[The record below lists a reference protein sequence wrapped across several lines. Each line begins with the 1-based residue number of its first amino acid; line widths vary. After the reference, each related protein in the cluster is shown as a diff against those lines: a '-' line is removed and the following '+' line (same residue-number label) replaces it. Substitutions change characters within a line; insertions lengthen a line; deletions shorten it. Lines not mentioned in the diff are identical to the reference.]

1 MYQDDDPL
9 SYALKSTHCGWN
21 HGVLASVEFVRPSP
35 KPRKA
40 ISLIGRPLN
49 AQRVAHDRQP
59 LRPGDQQALMFHF
72 AFHLA
77 FHFGRENRKMKHPFP
92 KTQFAQWF
100 SRSTVVFHLPFHLV
114 FHSARKTER
123 NTQARIATASLSLPV
138 LTLLRLATAFR
149 PWLDH
154 QQTGEPVHG
163 LLVLERG
170 IRSLPLTVL
179 TRHELIG
186 RIIGL
191 GRGPISLY
199 MLQAGIVGLP
209 NVGKSTLF
217 NALTAQ
223 EAALA
228 ANYPFATIE
237 PNVGVVAV
245 PDGRLGVLK
254 DLNKAQKIVPATV
267 EFVDIAGLVRGASKG
282 EGLGNQ
288 FLANIR
294 ETHAVI
300 QVVRCFEDENI
311 IHVEGSVD
319 PIRDIETIQIELA
332 LADLASIEK
341 RKDKAGRSAKSGDKD
356 AKRELEIIE
365 KIQPVLEEGRPIRAA
380 ALTDDEREIV
390 RKWFLLTSKPT
401 IYAANVDEGS
411 LADPDSNPHVLAVKK
426 HAAAENSDVVV
437 ICAKL
442 EAELVALEDAERA
455 EYLKDLGLESS
466 GVDKMIKAAYHMLGL
481 MSFLTAGEKEVRA
494 WTIPIGTKAPQA
506 AGEIHTDIERGFIR
520 AEIIGY
526 DDLVACGSRKAA
538 SEKGLARLEGKE
550 YVMQDGDV
558 VDFRFNV

>member
-1 MYQDDDPL
+1 M
-9 SYALKSTHCGWN
+9 
-21 HGVLASVEFVRPSP
+21 
-35 KPRKA
+35 
-40 ISLIGRPLN
+40 
-49 AQRVAHDRQP
+49 
-59 LRPGDQQALMFHF
+59 
-72 AFHLA
+72 
-77 FHFGRENRKMKHPFP
+77 
-92 KTQFAQWF
+92 
-100 SRSTVVFHLPFHLV
+100 
-114 FHSARKTER
+114 
-123 NTQARIATASLSLPV
+123 
-138 LTLLRLATAFR
+138 
-149 PWLDH
+149 
-154 QQTGEPVHG
+154 
-163 LLVLERG
+163 
-170 IRSLPLTVL
+170 
-179 TRHELIG
+179 
-186 RIIGL
+186 
-191 GRGPISLY
+191 
-199 MLQAGIVGLP
+199 
-209 NVGKSTLF
+209 
-217 NALTAQ
+217 
-223 EAALA
+223 A

-245 PDGRLGVLK
+245 PDDRLAVLK

-332 LADLASIEK
+332 LADLGSIEK

-356 AKRELEIIE
+356 AKREIEIIE
-365 KIQPVLEEGRPIRAA
+365 KILPVLEEGKPIRAA

-390 RKWFLLTSKPT
+390 KKWFLLTSKPT

-426 HAAAENSDVVV
+426 HAEAENSDVVV